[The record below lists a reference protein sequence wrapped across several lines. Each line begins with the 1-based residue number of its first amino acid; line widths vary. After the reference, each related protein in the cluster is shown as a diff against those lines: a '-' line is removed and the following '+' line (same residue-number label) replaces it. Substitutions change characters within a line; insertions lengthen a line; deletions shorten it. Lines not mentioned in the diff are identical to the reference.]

1 MPKEFFNYKH
11 DFAECDLLIVMGT
24 SLKVQPF
31 GSIINGVRDDCPRL
45 LINNELV
52 GDWVDYEDDPDSN
65 YRDVVIKGFCD
76 EGCMKLAEELGWHK
90 ELKNLIEKD
99 SARFEPKK

>member
-1 MPKEFFNYKH
+1 MPKEFFNH
-11 DFAECDLLIVMGT
+11 HEDFAKCDLLIVMGT

-31 GSIINGVRDDCPRL
+31 GSIVNKVKDDCPRL

-52 GDWVDYEDDPDSN
+52 GDWIDYEEDPDSN

-76 EGCMKLAEELGWHK
+76 ESCMKLAKELGWDND
-90 ELKNLIEKD
+90 LKNLIEKD
-99 SARFEPKK
+99 KQRLC